1 MEPKRTI
8 AEMIEQDP
16 SLLNRKGILELAEI
30 EKLCA
35 GPHTM
40 TWTYIATGE
49 MLSVKTSEG
58 RPDVARVRRGD
69 N

>member
-30 EKLCA
+30 EKLAA
-35 GPHTM
+35 GPCTL
-40 TWTYIATGE
+40 TVTDIATGE
-49 MLSVKTSEG
+49 VLSTETFEG
-58 RPDVARVRRGD
+58 RPDVARVRRG
-69 N
+69 NN

>member
-16 SLLNRKGILELAEI
+16 SLLNRKGILELVEI

-35 GPHTM
+35 GPHKVTR
-40 TWTYIATGE
+40 TDIATGE
-49 MLSVKTSEG
+49 VEVWTSEG
-58 RPDVARVRRGD
+58 RPEVARVRRSD